1 MGDGD
6 VHFFYVQY
14 KNFPNNVVWEPQL
27 FMLKYYRQQTRMY
40 IKNKK
45 RSHLDILLT
54 APNGIEG
61 QRSFYRMEAGYIPRE
76 NDQFAPIQD
85 ISMELRQ
92 KINDIAA
99 KKAVRLRKEAS
110 KQQFDDCDS
119 KEDKM
124 KSNKQQCDDENE
136 NDNFGI
142 WTELSSDT
150 SFLQQSNNNKLNDH
164 SISFS
169 FSMKLPNKKKKFA
182 LFADDEYE
190 TEVYDEDDDI
200 KGDDDDKEHHNDDIF
215 EGDDNEN
222 DDVIMTVDGHSIDGD
237 YDENADSFGKAQ
249 SIFSQNTQGT
259 ASSSSMVSMPDNTK
273 QSNDNSMDIDSVQPL
288 SICMKTSN
296 ELECDS
302 LINNKKKQSLLPPPP
317 LLPMPIIK

>member
-99 KKAVRLRKEAS
+99 KKAIRLRKEAS

-119 KEDKM
+119 KEDEM
-124 KSNKQQCDDENE
+124 KSNKQQCDDDENE

-164 SISFS
+164 GISFS

-182 LFADDEYE
+182 LFD
-190 TEVYDEDDDI
+190 
-200 KGDDDDKEHHNDDIF
+200 DDIF

-222 DDVIMTVDGHSIDGD
+222 DDVIMTGDIEEIAMIVGGHSIDGD

-259 ASSSSMVSMPDNTK
+259 ASSSSM

-296 ELECDS
+296 ELECDL

-317 LLPMPIIK
+317 ILPMPIIK